1 MISCFKYAFKNVPHR
16 KRFHVCLSNPK
27 KSTVGVPFTALG
39 KLKVFDRPQIH
50 TKRILRHPNKKC
62 KVLSVDKLRKSGT
75 QSTKTR
81 KGKRRV
87 RHKSR

>member
-1 MISCFKYAFKNVPHR
+1 MLLKTFPIAKGFMPVFQTV
-16 KRFHVCLSNPK
+16 K
-27 KSTVGVPFTALG
+27 KAQFGVPFTALG
-39 KLKVFDRPQIH
+39 KLKVFDRSQIH